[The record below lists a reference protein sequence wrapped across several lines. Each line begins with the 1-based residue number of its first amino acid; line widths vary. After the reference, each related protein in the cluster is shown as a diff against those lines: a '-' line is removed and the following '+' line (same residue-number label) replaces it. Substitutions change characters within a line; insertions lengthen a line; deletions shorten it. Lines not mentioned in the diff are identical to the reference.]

1 MKLNLHQDINK
12 LDGIQLILYPAVA
25 MAQGEGAIKNIKKG
39 GGIHDEVGVGGGRCQ
54 KREGG
59 LTFA

>member
-39 GGIHDEVGVGGGRCQ
+39 GGIHDEVGVGGGEDA
-54 KREGG
+54 KKGKG
-59 LTFA
+59 A